1 MQQPK
6 SYIPKDHSNT
16 VATEFAPILQMRRN
30 SLPRIYKKNSS
41 SLLTL
46 DSVVIAEN
54 KARLHTVHIKKMNKT
69 KTFSY
74 FFCKGSRDKLKL
86 YGLTLRPRL
95 HGCSLRSSVD
105 DLVK

>member
-16 VATEFAPILQMRRN
+16 VATEFAAILQMRGN
-30 SLPRIYKKNSS
+30 SLPRIKKNSS

-95 HGCSLRSSVD
+95 HGRSLRSSVA